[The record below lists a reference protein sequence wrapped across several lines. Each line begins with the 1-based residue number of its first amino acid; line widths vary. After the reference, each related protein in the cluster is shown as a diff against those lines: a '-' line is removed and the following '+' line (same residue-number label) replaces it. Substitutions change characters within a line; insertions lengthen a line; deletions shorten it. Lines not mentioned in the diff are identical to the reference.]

1 MVTQLPREPVVLP
14 LGIEFN
20 FYLKGPG
27 FALGRIKNKSNKQQQ
42 QQKNPREFG
51 EKSLLTGS
59 KKTICLE
66 LAK

>member
-1 MVTQLPREPVVLP
+1 MVPQLPREPVVLP

-42 QQKNPREFG
+42 KKPREFG